1 MKAYVYTDRIAL
13 DALLPEDR
21 ADPVL
26 GPHDIA
32 LRMRALSLN
41 YRDLAIA
48 CGQYHAAMMP
58 PLIPISDGAGE
69 VIAIGTNVTRFRPG
83 DLVCPIYLPD
93 WIDGPP
99 TPEKLRRRL
108 GGPNDGVMA
117 ELVRVHEEAA
127 IHAPSHLDPFEAASL
142 PVAAVT
148 AWHCLF
154 ELGHVRPGEVVVTI
168 GTGGVSL
175 AALQFAHAAG
185 ARPIAITR
193 REEHAAHLRSLGA
206 HAVIVDCSDTWPPR
220 VMELTNGI
228 GADVVLDV
236 VGSASVGRSIEA
248 TRHGGLV
255 HLVGYAAGKEA
266 RFDIF
271 EAIRHAVT
279 IRTATAGSRQ
289 DFEKLVCVMEQHKI
303 FPPIDRTFPISK
315 FRDAFDYLQHGGHF
329 GKVALTF

>member
-1 MKAYVYTDRIAL
+1 MKAYVYTNRISL
-13 DALLPEDR
+13 DSLLPEER
-21 ADPVL
+21 ADPVP
-26 GPHDIA
+26 GPHDVV
-32 LRMRALSLN
+32 LRMMALSLN

-48 CGQYHAAMMP
+48 RGHYHAAVEP

-69 VIAIGTNVTRFRPG
+69 VIAIGANVTRFRLG
-83 DLVCPIYLPD
+83 DLACPIYLPD

-99 TPEKLRRRL
+99 SPEKLRRRL

-117 ELVRVHEEAA
+117 ELVCVHEEEAVR
-127 IHAPSHLDPFEAASL
+127 APSHLDPVEAASL

-154 ELGHVRPGEVVVTI
+154 EHGQVRPGDVVVTI

-175 AALQFAHAAG
+175 VALQFSRAAG
-185 ARPIAITR
+185 ALPIAVTR
-193 REEHAAHLRSLGA
+193 RDENEAPLHSLGA
-206 HAVIVDCSDTWPPR
+206 HSVIVDKSNTWPEQ
-220 VMELTNGI
+220 VMKLTNGI

-236 VGSASVGRSIEA
+236 VGSDSVGRSITA
-248 TRHGGLV
+248 IRHGGVV
-255 HLVGYAAGKEA
+255 HIVGYAAGEEA

-279 IRTATAGSRQ
+279 IRVATAGNRH
-289 DFEKLVCVMEQHKI
+289 DFEALARVMEHYQI
-303 FPPIDRTFPISK
+303 RPPIDRAFPVRN
-315 FRDAFDYLQHGGHF
+315 FRDAFGHLERGGHF

>member
-1 MKAYVYTDRIAL
+1 MKAYVYTNRIAL
-13 DALLPEDR
+13 DALSPEDR
-21 ADPVL
+21 ADPVP
-26 GPHDIA
+26 GPNDIV
-32 LRMRALSLN
+32 LRMHAISLN

-48 CGQYHAAMMP
+48 RGQYHAAMTP
-58 PLIPISDGAGE
+58 PFIPISDGAGE
-69 VIAIGTNVTRFRPG
+69 VVAMGTNVTRFRPG
-83 DLVCPIYLPD
+83 DLACPIYLPD

-99 TPEKLRRRL
+99 TSEKLRRRL

-117 ELVRVHEEAA
+117 ERVRVHEEAA
-127 IHAPSHLDPFEAASL
+127 IHVPSHLDPVESACL

-168 GTGGVSL
+168 GTGGFSL
-175 AALQFAHAAG
+175 AALQFAQAAG
-185 ARPIAITR
+185 ARSIAITR
-193 REEHAAHLRSLGA
+193 REEHTDHLRSLGA
-206 HAVIVDCSDTWPPR
+206 NAVIVDLSDTWPAR

-236 VGSASVGRSIEA
+236 VGSSSVGRSIEA

-289 DFEKLVCVMEQHKI
+289 DFEALVRVMEQHKI
-303 FPPIDRTFPISK
+303 FPPVDRVFPIRN
-315 FRDAFDYLQHGGHF
+315 FRDAFDSLQRGGHF